1 MEESPSVKIIRIILI
16 ILAIILF
23 VSFVIWIFRP
33 RTPDTVEET
42 VAPATVQYPAVRFV
56 QEGRIVAP
64 EDHNSIVIT
73 ITSSSRR
80 IEVYRGY
87 DVGPKR
93 SESFP
98 NNQASYDRFYASL
111 KSSGFFAS
119 RDNRNNLDRNG
130 FCPLGTRFDYQ
141 AGNDIST
148 PTQNTWGASC
158 GGQSGTF
165 AGKAGTVRT
174 LFIRQIPE
182 YNKFIQGVTL

>member
-1 MEESPSVKIIRIILI
+1 MEEAPGVKIIRIILI

-23 VSFVIWIFRP
+23 VSFIIWIFRP
-33 RTPDTVEET
+33 RTPDAVEET
-42 VAPATVQYPAVRFV
+42 VPTAPVQYSAVRFV
-56 QEGRIVAP
+56 QEGKIVAP
-64 EDHNSIVIT
+64 ENHNSIVIT
-73 ITSSSRR
+73 ITSTSRR

-98 NNQASYDRFYASL
+98 NNQASYDSFYSAL
-111 KSSGFFAS
+111 KSSGYFES

-130 FCPLGTRFDYQ
+130 YCPLGTRFDYQ
-141 AGNDIST
+141 AGNDIAI

-158 GGQSGTF
+158 SAQAGTF
-165 AGKAGTVRT
+165 AGRAGTVRS
-174 LFIRQIPE
+174 LFTRQIPE